1 MSEFSIRPLQ
11 SQVSIFYKTNTN
23 TNTSILIRHIT
34 STLMFDR
41 SKLPSLFNIKLNR
54 SYRKMEVKIISF
66 WLTERF
72 QFFCKKLS
80 QDNTDLFK
88 NYIFALCLM
97 SIVQIF
103 LSTLFW
109 KRYKNLDNFILV
121 KWNVWNVAW
130 NAFEYVF
137 KHCFIKQTLK

>member
-80 QDNTDLFK
+80 QGKTDFSRITFLLFVSS
-88 NYIFALCLM
+88 ALYKYSFPPSSENDIKTL
-97 SIVQIF
+97 II
-103 LSTLFW
+103 LSW
-109 KRYKNLDNFILV
+109 
-121 KWNVWNVAW
+121 WNEM
-130 NAFEYVF
+130 FEMF
-137 KHCFIKQTLK
+137 EM